1 MKKRPLMSMATS
13 VLVVTGLSV
22 GVAACGDDET
32 GDDGTTTTVTVVGAE
47 VTVTDPADGSVTINP
62 SFSIDG
68 VLAAAVL
75 LAEGDADLAVAE
87 GVVTVVEVDA
97 AARAISDGTLDTWVT
112 AAGG

>member
-1 MKKRPLMSMATS
+1 MKKRQVMTTMTS
-13 VLVVTGLSV
+13 VVMFAGLSV
-22 GVAACGDDET
+22 GVAACGDDES
-32 GDDGTTTTVTVVGAE
+32 GDDGTSTTVTVVGAE
-47 VTVTDPADGSVTINP
+47 VVVTDPADGSVTVNP